1 MSIAVDLDGLEQ
13 ALADFGAGY
22 LLTTAGDGRVK
33 AVTVE
38 PACVDGILLVGPSKG
53 SASNLSTNP
62 TATVLFPPRK
72 AQGYSLIVDG
82 TAAATDAGIAVT
94 PQSAVLH
101 RPASHSDGPPPPT
114 GCQNDCTRL

>member
-1 MSIAVDLDGLEQ
+1 MSIAVDLDRLEQ

-22 LLTTAGDGRVK
+22 LLTTSPDGRVK
-33 AVTVE
+33 AA
-38 PACVDGILLVGPSKG
+38 P
-53 SASNLSTNP
+53 
-62 TATVLFPPRK
+62 VLFPPRK

>member
-1 MSIAVDLDGLEQ
+1 MSIAVDLDRLEQ

-22 LLTTAGDGRVK
+22 LLTTSPDGRVK

-38 PACVDGILLVGPSKG
+38 PACVDGILLVGPSEG

-62 TATVLFPPRK
+62 TATVLFPPRE